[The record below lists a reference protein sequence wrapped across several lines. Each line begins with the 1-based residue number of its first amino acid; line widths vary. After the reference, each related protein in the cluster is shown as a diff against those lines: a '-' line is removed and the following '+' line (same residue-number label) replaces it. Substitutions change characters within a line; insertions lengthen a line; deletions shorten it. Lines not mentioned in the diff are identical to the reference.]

1 MSNVSRTLRQMNQR
15 NVKQVRTAVCKVLWE
30 QWDPIGVNDDPQAF
44 GEYDAYAN
52 GVCLLLLRGASD
64 SEVISHLRH
73 TETVNMGC
81 PASDQECLAVVVGA
95 LRGISLKTPSV

>member
-1 MSNVSRTLRQMNQR
+1 MSNVSRSLRQMNQR
-15 NVKQVRTAVCKVLWE
+15 NVKQVRIAVCKVLWD
-30 QWDPIGVNDDPQAF
+30 QWDPIGINDDPQAF

-64 SEVISHLRH
+64 REITYHLRH

-81 PASDQECLAVVVGA
+81 PASGQERLAVVVGA
-95 LRGISLKTPSV
+95 LRAINLKP